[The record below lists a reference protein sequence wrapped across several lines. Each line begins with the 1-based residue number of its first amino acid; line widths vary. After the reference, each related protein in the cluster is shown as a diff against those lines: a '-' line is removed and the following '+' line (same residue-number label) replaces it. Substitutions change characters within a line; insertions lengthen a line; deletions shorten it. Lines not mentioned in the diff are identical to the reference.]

1 MATIIIENK
10 VRIEWSNVP
19 QDVAKAIETLLYSV
33 EENQEI
39 DMVSR
44 IGEINHGMN

>member
-1 MATIIIENK
+1 MASIIIENA

-19 QDVAKAIETLLYSV
+19 QDVVKAVETLLYTI

-39 DMVSR
+39 DMVSH
-44 IGEINHGMN
+44 IGDINKGMN

>member
-1 MATIIIENK
+1 MANIIIENK

-19 QDVAKAIETLLYSV
+19 EDVVKSIETLLYTI

-39 DMVSR
+39 DMISHV
-44 IGEINHGMN
+44 GEVKE

>member
-19 QDVAKAIETLLYSV
+19 DDVAKAIETLLYTI
-33 EENQEI
+33 EENLDLDI
-39 DMVSR
+39 VSCL
-44 IGEINHGMN
+44 GDKE

>member
-19 QDVAKAIETLLYSV
+19 DDVAKAIETLLYTI
-33 EENQEI
+33 EENLDLDI
-39 DMVSR
+39 VSCLDDK
-44 IGEINHGMN
+44 E